1 MERGKGLALK
11 GGALAMAVVAVA
23 LGALWAPAP
32 AEGAVRRPAVRRPV
46 ARPPA
51 PRPRAWPR
59 AISPLPKPVARP
71 TPGPVD
77 RWVGRGL
84 RHQAWRENTPAG
96 PMAVQLLRLSPQ
108 LAELRVLLPQR
119 AGGGFARATTSAIA
133 KGFGAA
139 AAINGAFFNF
149 TTNEP
154 AGLLVSEGQIVCSSP
169 LNRSVF
175 GLRYDGTPFIDD
187 ASVRAAVLLDDGRE
201 LPLAAVNHAPK
212 PGALTLYSP
221 HWGPTTRSPISAS
234 RYEAAL
240 DANGVVVEVS
250 NGELTIPR
258 GGWVVSGQGAA
269 QAQLSA
275 ALPPGAKAL
284 VYTRLSGVWEGVRFA
299 LGAGPTI
306 VHQGREHVTW
316 RQEAFGAH
324 VSAGRAPRSAIGYAH
339 TGEVLMLTIDGRRP
353 QHSIGATLRELA
365 RLMIRLGAVEAIN
378 LDGGG
383 STTMV
388 VKGQVTNLPS
398 GGGERPV
405 GSVLG
410 AFLR

>member
-1 MERGKGLALK
+1 
-11 GGALAMAVVAVA
+11 
-23 LGALWAPAP
+23 
-32 AEGAVRRPAVRRPV
+32 
-46 ARPPA
+46 
-51 PRPRAWPR
+51 
-59 AISPLPKPVARP
+59 
-71 TPGPVD
+71 
-77 RWVGRGL
+77 
-84 RHQAWRENTPAG
+84 
-96 PMAVQLLRLSPQ
+96 MAVQLLRLSP
-108 LAELRVLLPQR
+108 ARVDLRVLLPLR
-119 AGGGFARATTSAIA
+119 AGGGFSRATTSAIA
-133 KGFGAA
+133 RGFGAA

-149 TTNEP
+149 STHEP

-201 LPLAAVNHAPK
+201 LPIAAVNHAPK
-212 PGALTLYSP
+212 PNALTLYTP
-221 HWGPTTRSPISAS
+221 HWGPTTRSPIHAN

-250 NGELTIPR
+250 NGELSIPR
-258 GGWVVSGQGAA
+258 GGMVVSGNGSAYSGLAA
-269 QAQLSA
+269 M
-275 ALPPGAKAL
+275 LPPGAKAL

-306 VHQGREHVTW
+306 VHLGKEHVTW

-324 VSAGRAPRSAIGYAH
+324 VSAGRAPRSAVGYTH
-339 TGEVLMLTIDGRRP
+339 TGDILLMTIDGRRP
-353 QHSIGATLRELA
+353 RHSIGATLRELA
-365 RLMIRLGAVEAIN
+365 RLMIRQGAVEAIN

-388 VKGQVTNLPS
+388 VGGKAVNLPS
-398 GGGERPV
+398 GGSERPV

-410 AFLR
+410 AFPR